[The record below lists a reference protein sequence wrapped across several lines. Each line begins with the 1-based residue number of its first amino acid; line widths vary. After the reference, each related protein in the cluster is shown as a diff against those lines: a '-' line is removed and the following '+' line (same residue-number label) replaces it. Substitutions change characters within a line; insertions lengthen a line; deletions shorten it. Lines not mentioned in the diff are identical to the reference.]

1 MSLSICFLN
10 RKKVLSVVATAF
22 SIALLLSPVSAQ
34 THKPDKPDK
43 SDKDEVARVEW
54 SKLAEG
60 KELDPQASIEKL
72 DDQIVL
78 KVVRD
83 TSKPQLIPLA
93 TLKEP
98 IIKEK
103 AYVLRGKVRME
114 GVVGDGYLE
123 MWNHFPEPKPG
134 AYFSRTVAESGS
146 MGKIRGT
153 APWREFT
160 LPFMIDDK
168 SVPAPNKLQ
177 INVYLPDKGTVWLSD
192 LTLVEMPIAK
202 LQKEL
207 QGSATVLPGWFWGAL
222 STFISLTILVALG
235 LILFVKRF
243 RRQEHGT
250 ELRRMKALDLG

>member
-1 MSLSICFLN
+1 MLHSLYFRY
-10 RKKVLSVVATAF
+10 RKTVISFVATAL
-22 SIALLLSPVSAQ
+22 SIGIMASPVSAQ
-34 THKPDKPDK
+34 ASKPDKPDK
-43 SDKDEVARVEW
+43 SEKDQVAKIEW
-54 SKLAEG
+54 SKLAEA
-60 KELDPQASIEKL
+60 KELDPQAAIEKM
-72 DDQIVL
+72 DDQLVL

-98 IIKEK
+98 KIKEK

-134 AYFSRTVAESGS
+134 AYFSRTMSENGA
-146 MGKIRGT
+146 MGKLRGT

-168 SVPAPNKLQ
+168 SFPAPDKLQ
-177 INVYLPDKGTVWLSD
+177 VNVYLPDKGTVWLSD
-192 LTLVEMPIAK
+192 LTLEQMPIAK

-207 QGSATVLPGWFWGAL
+207 QGSEMVFPGWFWGVL
-222 STFISLTILVALG
+222 SASILLPILVAVGFIML
-235 LILFVKRF
+235 VKKF